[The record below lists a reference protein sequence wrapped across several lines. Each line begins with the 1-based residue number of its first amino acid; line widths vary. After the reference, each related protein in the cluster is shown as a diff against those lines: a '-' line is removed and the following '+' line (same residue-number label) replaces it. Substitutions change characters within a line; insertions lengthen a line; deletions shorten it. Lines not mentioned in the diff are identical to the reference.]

1 MTIEGFPM
9 RENDAET
16 LAEMINMIDGY
27 LNKK

>member
-16 LAEMINMIDGY
+16 LAEMIKMVEGF
-27 LNKK
+27 LNK

>member
-16 LAEMINMIDGY
+16 LAEMVKMVDGY
-27 LNKK
+27 LSK